1 LLRQQDAE
9 RTEYEL
15 HHRVESGRR
24 STYSIGRS
32 SKCDITVGD
41 SWVSTNHCLVYC
53 DFTQPKMRVFIE
65 DCSVNGT
72 YINHALTRLRKG
84 ERVEL
89 RSGDEIFLLNPRK
102 PENVAKTFASFV
114 FINLL
119 ERVMAFREISIA
131 PTRMASTLGATRG
144 RNAAVG
150 QHAMSSQ
157 VSERHSQH
165 IEEKYIIGDQIGSG
179 MSGQVYACINKMTS
193 EQFAVKII
201 DTRKF
206 SLNPGAPLLLI
217 TAAFKCAIAFSLYLY
232 ILLAAIQC
240 CRMVFFSNTTMF
252 ARTCFF
258 CA

>member
-1 LLRQQDAE
+1 
-9 RTEYEL
+9 
-15 HHRVESGRR
+15 
-24 STYSIGRS
+24 
-32 SKCDITVGD
+32 
-41 SWVSTNHCLVYC
+41 
-53 DFTQPKMRVFIE
+53 MRVFIE

-102 PENVAKTFASFV
+102 PENAAKTFASFV

-119 ERVMAFREISIA
+119 ERVMAFRQISIA
-131 PTRMASTLGATRG
+131 PARTTSTLDPAQSRA
-144 RNAAVG
+144 RNATAG
-150 QHAMSSQ
+150 PNAPSSQ

-206 SLNPGAPLLLI
+206 SLNPGEI
-217 TAAFKCAIAFSLYLY
+217 TC
-232 ILLAAIQC
+232 
-240 CRMVFFSNTTMF
+240 
-252 ARTCFF
+252 
-258 CA
+258 